1 MFRQHRG
8 DAILE
13 WVVLGA
19 LVIAVVGGVAYTIAK
34 NGSTQGTALGKWIT
48 SIAVP
53 TAHP

>member
-1 MFRQHRG
+1 MFTKHIG

-19 LVIAVVGGVAYTIAK
+19 LVIAVVGIVAYSVASK
-34 NGSTQGTALGKWIT
+34 GGAQGTSLGNWIT

-53 TAHP
+53 AAHP